1 MKWNE
6 KIVFTH
12 TASKNIQRTMGKIVK
27 KRKEIITSR
36 QHQERKNILSERK
49 REFFLTCKLQLDGTY
64 CVNFFLFQTLYT
76 LGQFTQVK
84 SIQQQEFSFFHFSK
98 WEQNKTKQNKKYRQQ
113 LIELNNWTMIML
125 LLLVVVVVVSFFFL
139 SICGAKK
146 INSKCVKFGVFWDPI
161 RPTKKYYIQTNKQP
175 K

>member
-1 MKWNE
+1 MNKTTKWNE
-6 KIVFTH
+6 MKWENSLHTH
-12 TASKNIQRTMGKIVK
+12 SEQKYPKNNGKNCQ

-139 SICGAKK
+139 EYLWG
-146 INSKCVKFGVFWDPI
+146 
-161 RPTKKYYIQTNKQP
+161 
-175 K
+175 